1 MKSEKE
7 TKSALQQR
15 RTSYWLAVFLFLCL
29 CFTFTPTRTTAQL
42 HTFRFSAARL
52 SDALQQVAEKMNFN
66 VAFDSKA
73 MAGLSVSGTFE
84 GKTPDAILTELLQ
97 HTGYTTEQKFGNY
110 LIIPVPSQDG
120 IHRIFNHVSG
130 LVSDLVSGE
139 QLPHAGIYLPAQN
152 LVLGTSVNGTFAFR
166 IPAADSLRIMIQYL
180 GYQSVD
186 SIVAMADSTT
196 VLSFRMKQRN
206 MELEPVQIRSAR
218 LKMIDQNRDAGH
230 STVNP
235 VGFVD
240 LPNMGENDIF
250 RTIQLL
256 PGIGYSENSSGLNI
270 RGGTADQNL
279 VLFDGFTLYNLDHFF
294 GTFSSVNPNVVK
306 DIQIFKGGFD
316 SRYGERLSGIIDIT
330 GKTGNKYS
338 PKINGG
344 LNLVSG
350 NLTAELPISDKL
362 SLVVAGRRS
371 YADIYSSYLVDNML
385 ENQVE
390 EVSLPI
396 KTQSIVQLEPGYYF
410 YDYNAKLTF
419 SRNEQEKISVS
430 VFGGKDF
437 LTSTGEGRN
446 KLLFSKTTD
455 DTTWGNYGFSTSWI
469 KQWRKRLFSN
479 LQIGYSGYENRY
491 DNVTVVGTRLKNK
504 YLSVRD
510 FDTYEKNSLND
521 FSVSFRN
528 TWTIDFRN
536 SIDFG
541 LQTKYNESAY
551 LKNSGTDA
559 VYADIDG
566 SSWLYSSFVQS
577 TNQLVKNL
585 VLKIGG
591 RISSYNHSGKLFY
604 EPRFSGNYK
613 INEFFSLKLA
623 TGKYHQFL
631 SRIASTQTYGY
642 NRDFW
647 IISDEKIHPVMSSNH
662 LIAGTNFMIN
672 RFSVD
677 IEAYY
682 KSVEGLQ
689 LFMYI
694 PPFQQNSDPGSFQ
707 PRDQLKRVL
716 PNKFITGTGQ
726 AVGLDVL
733 LKYESSRFTSW
744 MAYSL
749 SEASR
754 NFTEINR
761 NETIP
766 APYDKTHELKWT
778 NLLALGKW
786 NFSGLWIYSTGQPY
800 ISSQVID
807 KKLTAKLEYDR
818 LPDFKRLD
826 VAANYNFRFRKVQVK
841 LGMSVINLLNADNY
855 NDIYSRDFNF
865 DTTNFNETTYVRSLG
880 ITPNFFVNFHY

>member
-1 MKSEKE
+1 MKSETE
-7 TKSALQQR
+7 TKSALEQR
-15 RTSYWLAVFLFLCL
+15 RTSYWFVVFLFLGL
-29 CFTFTPTRTTAQL
+29 CFTLTSTRSSGQS
-42 HTFRFSAARL
+42 HTFSFSTTRL

-73 MAGLSVSGTFE
+73 MAGISVSGTFE
-84 GKTPDAILTELLQ
+84 GQTPDAILAGLLLN
-97 HTGYTTEQKFGNY
+97 TGYTTEKKFGNY
-110 LIIPVPSQDG
+110 LIIPVSVYDG
-120 IHRIFNHVSG
+120 IHRNFSHVSG

-139 QLPHAGIYLPAQN
+139 QLPHAGIYLPGQN

-166 IPAADSLRIMIQYL
+166 IPAVDSLRLIIQYL

-186 SIVAMADSTT
+186 STVAITDSTT
-196 VLSFRMKQRN
+196 ILTFGMKQKN
-206 MELEPVQIRSAR
+206 MELVPVQIRSAR
-218 LKMIDQNRDAGH
+218 LKMIDQSRDAGH

-235 VGFVD
+235 VGFVN

-256 PGIGYSENSSGLNI
+256 PGIGYAENSSGLNI

-294 GTFSSVNPNVVK
+294 GTFSSINPNVVK

-419 SRNEQEKISVS
+419 SRNEKEKISVS

-437 LTSTGEGRN
+437 LSSTGEGRN
-446 KLLFSKTTD
+446 KQLFSKTTD
-455 DTTWGNYGFSTSWI
+455 DTDWGNYGFSSSWI
-469 KQWRKRLFSN
+469 KQWREKLFSN
-479 LQIGYSGYENRY
+479 LQIGYSGYVNRY
-491 DNVTVVGTRLKNK
+491 ENETVVATPLKNK
-504 YLSVRD
+504 YLTIRN
-510 FDTYEKNSLND
+510 FDTYEENRLND
-521 FSVSFRN
+521 FSVSSRN
-528 TWTIDFRN
+528 TWTINLRN

-559 VYADIDG
+559 IYADIAS
-566 SSWLYSSFVQS
+566 SSWLYSSFVQF
-577 TNQLVKNL
+577 TNQSLKNL
-585 VLKIGG
+585 VLKVGS
-591 RISSYNHSGKLFY
+591 RISSYNHSDKLFY
-604 EPRFSGNYK
+604 EPRFSGNYR
-613 INEFFSLKLA
+613 INEFLSLKFA
-623 TGKYHQFL
+623 TGKYYQFL

-647 IISDEKIHPVMSSNH
+647 IISDEKIHPVLSSNH
-662 LIAGTNFMIN
+662 LIAGTNLMFN

-682 KSVEGLQ
+682 KTVDGLQ

-694 PPFQQNSDPGSFQ
+694 PPFQQNSDPGSFL

-716 PNKFITGTGQ
+716 PNKFITGTGR
-726 AVGLDVL
+726 ALGLDML
-733 LKYESSRFTSW
+733 LKYESSSFTSW
-744 MAYSL
+744 IAYSL
-749 SEASR
+749 SKASR
-754 NFTEINR
+754 NFAEINR

-766 APYDKTHELKWT
+766 APYDKTHEFKWT

-786 NFSGLWIYSTGQPY
+786 NLSGLWIYSTGQPY
-800 ISSQVID
+800 ITSQVID
-807 KKLTAKLEYDR
+807 KKLTAKLDYDR

-826 VAANYNFRFRKVQVK
+826 IAANYNFRFRKVQVK

-880 ITPNFFVNFHY
+880 ITPNFFVNFQY

>member
-15 RTSYWLAVFLFLCL
+15 RTSFWLVVFLFLGL
-29 CFTFTPTRTTAQL
+29 CFTFTSTRSSGQS
-42 HTFRFSAARL
+42 HTFSFSTTRL

-73 MAGLSVSGTFE
+73 MAGISVSGTFE
-84 GKTPDAILTELLQ
+84 GQTPDEILAGLLLN
-97 HTGYTTEQKFGNY
+97 TGYTAEKKFGNY
-110 LIIPVPSQDG
+110 LIIPVPELD
-120 IHRIFNHVSG
+120 RISRYFSHVSG
-130 LVSDLVSGE
+130 LVSDLISGE
-139 QLPHAGIYLPAQN
+139 HLPHAVIYLPGQN

-166 IPAADSLRIMIQYL
+166 IPSVDSLQIHIQYL

-186 SIVAMADSTT
+186 STVAITDSTT
-196 VLSFRMKQRN
+196 VVTFRMKQKN
-206 MELEPVQIRSAR
+206 MELAPVQIRSAR
-218 LKMIDQNRDAGH
+218 LKMIDQSRDAGH
-230 STVNP
+230 SAVNP
-235 VGFVD
+235 VGFVN

-256 PGIGYSENSSGLNI
+256 PGIGYAENSSGLNI

-294 GTFSSVNPNVVK
+294 GTFSSINPNVVK

-330 GKTGNKYS
+330 GKTGNKYI

-455 DTTWGNYGFSTSWI
+455 DTNWGNYGFSTSWI
-469 KQWRKRLFSN
+469 KQWREKLFSN
-479 LQIGYSGYENRY
+479 LQIGYSGYVNRY
-491 DNVTVVGTRLKNK
+491 DNETVVATRLKNK
-504 YLSVRD
+504 YLTVRN
-510 FDTYEKNSLND
+510 FDTYEENSLND
-521 FSVSFRN
+521 FSVSSRN
-528 TWTIDFRN
+528 TWTIDLRN

-559 VYADIDG
+559 IYADIAS
-566 SSWLYSSFVQS
+566 SSWLYSSFVQFN
-577 TNQLVKNL
+577 NQSVKNL
-585 VLKIGG
+585 VLKIGS
-591 RISSYNHSGKLFY
+591 RISSYNHSDKLFY
-604 EPRFSGNYK
+604 EPRFSGNYR
-613 INEFFSLKLA
+613 INEFLSLKFA
-623 TGKYHQFL
+623 TGKYYQFL

-662 LIAGTNFMIN
+662 LIAGTNLMFN

-682 KSVEGLQ
+682 KTVDGLQ

-694 PPFQQNSDPGSFQ
+694 PPFQQNSDPGSFL
-707 PRDQLKRVL
+707 PKDQLKRVL
-716 PNKFITGTGQ
+716 PNKFITGTGR
-726 AVGLDVL
+726 ALGLDML
-733 LKYESSRFTSW
+733 LKYESDRFTGW
-744 MAYSL
+744 IAYSL
-749 SEASR
+749 SRANR
-754 NFTEINR
+754 NFAEINQ

-766 APYDKTHELKWT
+766 APYDKTHEFKWT

-786 NFSGLWIYSTGQPY
+786 NLSGLWIYSTGQPY
-800 ISSQVID
+800 ITSQVID
-807 KKLTAKLEYDR
+807 KKLTAKLDYDR

-826 VAANYNFRFRKVQVK
+826 IAANYNFRFRKVQVK